1 MVEKESKEITTT
13 EKEKEKT
20 DNLDLN
26 EVEKKVNSNTKLL
39 KQSFELLKTN
49 ISPLTPEIMS
59 RQATINVG
67 TIGHVAHGKTTVVK
81 CISGVDTIRHNIEKQ
96 RRFTFNLGYANAKLY
111 KCDSCLA
118 PSCFKSFGS
127 EKEYEVKCT
136 SCSNG
141 KLTLQRHVSFVDCP
155 GHDVLMATML
165 NGAAVMDAAL
175 LLIAANEPCPQP
187 QTSEHLAAVEKMN
200 LNHIII
206 LQNKIDLVAKENSNT
221 PKEQFFQIKK
231 FVKST
236 NAQNSSIIP
245 ISAQFKYN
253 IDVIIEH
260 LCKIPIPIRDFT
272 SPPKFIVVR
281 SFDVN
286 KPGTP
291 LEEIKGGIAGGTLIR
306 GVLRVGDD
314 VEIRPGNV
322 VRNNDSV
329 KCISI
334 FTKIITLQ
342 AEANDLLFAVPGG
355 LIGVGTNLDP
365 FLTRKNNLVGKVSK
379 NTLNSFF
386 LLDFRTP
393 RKTSRYIR
401 KN

>member
-1 MVEKESKEITTT
+1 MVDNSVSVENKLISDYSPKELE
-13 EKEKEKT
+13 
-20 DNLDLN
+20 D
-26 EVEKKVNSNTKLL
+26 KVNSNTKLM
-39 KQSFELLKTN
+39 KQTFDLLKTN

-81 CISGVDTIRHNIEKQ
+81 CISGVNTIRHKIEQQ
-96 RRFTFNLGYANAKLY
+96 RRFTYNLGYANAKLF
-111 KCDSCLA
+111 KCDKCKGEASY
-118 PSCFKSFGS
+118 KSFGS
-127 EKEYEVKCT
+127 EKEDEVKCDNKG
-136 SCSNG
+136 CDEG
-141 KLTLQRHVSFVDCP
+141 KLILQRHISFVDCP
-155 GHDVLMATML
+155 GHDILMATML

-200 LNHIII
+200 LKHIII
-206 LQNKIDLVAKENSNT
+206 LQNKIDIVVKDNKRESVAKE
-221 PKEQFFQIKK
+221 QFLQIKK

-253 IDVIIEH
+253 IDVVVNH
-260 LCKIPIPIRDFT
+260 LCKIPIPTRDFV

-281 SFDVN
+281 SFDIN

-291 LEEIKGGIAGGTLIR
+291 LEEIKGGVAGGTLIR

-322 VRNNDSV
+322 IRNNDEI
-329 KCISI
+329 KCTSL
-334 FTKIITLQ
+334 FTKITSLQ
-342 AEANDLLFAVPGG
+342 AENNDLLFAVPGG

-365 FLTRKNNLVGKVSK
+365 YLTRKNNLVGRV
-379 NTLNSFF
+379 
-386 LLDFRTP
+386 
-393 RKTSRYIR
+393 RKINLFNFIYFI
-401 KN
+401 